1 MNNKEN
7 GGTVYVDRHGDDDF
21 NDVAILVQFMIY
33 AFFYNINIHGWYCGL
48 FWYDVDDEFAID
60 DDDNDDE

>member
-21 NDVAILVQFMIY
+21 KDVAILVQYYDIC
-33 AFFYNINIHGWYCGL
+33 FFHNYINIHGWYCGL
-48 FWYDVDDEFAID
+48 FWYDIDDEFAID
-60 DDDNDDE
+60 DDE

>member
-7 GGTVYVDRHGDDDF
+7 DGNVYVDRNGDDDF
-21 NDVAILVQFMIY
+21 KDVAILVQYYDIC
-33 AFFYNINIHGWYCGL
+33 FFHNINIHGWYCGL

-60 DDDNDDE
+60 DDDE

>member
-21 NDVAILVQFMIY
+21 KDVAILVQYYDIC
-33 AFFYNINIHGWYCGL
+33 FFHNINIHGWYCGL
-48 FWYDVDDEFAID
+48 FWYDVDDEFAIND
-60 DDDNDDE
+60 DDHE

>member
-21 NDVAILVQFMIY
+21 KDVAILVQYYDIC
-33 AFFYNINIHGWYCGL
+33 FFHNINIHGSYCGL

-60 DDDNDDE
+60 DDDDDE